1 MAVHVRW
8 PLLPYAAHRRALA
21 SVCSRHLEH
30 YLLVRCCCLVYAC
43 YLFFLR
49 RGPACRC
56 AFLAVFPSFSSCVMD
71 SCPFFSRLL
80 ALCLMVPLST
90 RVGCPSVLRLFQPER
105 LRARHDVLVSLFA
118 TCPGCFLQ

>member
-43 YLFFLR
+43 YSFFLR

-56 AFLAVFPSFSSCVMD
+56 GFLAVFPSFSSCVMD
-71 SCPFFSRLL
+71 SCPFFFSPPCALPDGAVEFASRLSFRL
-80 ALCLMVPLST
+80 AAFST
-90 RVGCPSVLRLFQPER
+90 
-105 LRARHDVLVSLFA
+105 
-118 TCPGCFLQ
+118 